1 MIDGMRTG
9 FLLYPNSTDR
19 ILPITHINLVIGD
32 DGRSMG
38 STLKK
43 WQAIIDNLGA
53 STGNGGGV
61 LSVNTLADLQ
71 VLDTQN
77 LKYGAICYVIEIDTY
92 YRYAADGWQI
102 LSTSGGNTELP
113 PAPEEPDKDIYS
125 HIWIGPDPPADDN
138 MLWLDTNEDGIIEG
152 EDDILLLYALR
163 DKMNELQ
170 TEVEV
175 LKGRVKYLEDHGV
188 TVDPNPGPGPDT
200 DEDDLIL
207 LEDGSEILLENG
219 LNLLLEI
226 QEVDPEPTTNN
237 LLFEDGIEILLEDGS
252 LLLLE
257 DGSIMNPIE
266 DSITANYEATI
277 ETLSL
282 SSESSLQV
290 NDKSLAINS
299 NKASVLNNN
308 LIL

>member
-19 ILPITHINLVIGD
+19 ILPITHINLVIDD

-113 PAPEEPDKDIYS
+113 PAPEEPDEDIYS

-188 TVDPNPGPGPDT
+188 AVDPKPPDPDEPIE
-200 DEDDLIL
+200 DEDDIIL
-207 LEDGSEILLENG
+207 LEDGSEILLEKDG
-219 LNLLLEI
+219 SLLLEKQVI
-226 QEVDPEPTTNN
+226 DEKPPATTTNDAI
-237 LLFEDGIEILLEDGS
+237 LMEDGIEILMEDGS
-252 LLLLE
+252 SLLLEVQTQIEIPTTNKNTLLFEDGTEALLE
-257 DGSIMNPIE
+257 DG
-266 DSITANYEATI
+266 A
-277 ETLSL
+277 TLSL
-282 SSESSLQV
+282 EM
-290 NDKSLAINS
+290 
-299 NKASVLNNN
+299 
-308 LIL
+308 

>member
-43 WQAIIDNLGA
+43 WQAIIDSLGA

-113 PAPEEPDKDIYS
+113 PAPEEPDEDIYS

-188 TVDPNPGPGPDT
+188 AVDPKPPDPDEPIE
-200 DEDDLIL
+200 DEDDIIL
-207 LEDGSEILLENG
+207 LEDGSEILLEKDG
-219 LNLLLEI
+219 SLLLEKQVVDEKPPATNTNDAI
-226 QEVDPEPTTNN
+226 LMEDGIDILMEDGSSLLLEVQTQIEIPTTNKN
-237 LLFEDGIEILLEDGS
+237 TLLFEDGTEALLEDGAT
-252 LLLLE
+252 LLLE
-257 DGSIMNPIE
+257 M
-266 DSITANYEATI
+266 
-277 ETLSL
+277 
-282 SSESSLQV
+282 
-290 NDKSLAINS
+290 
-299 NKASVLNNN
+299 
-308 LIL
+308 

>member
-19 ILPITHINLVIGD
+19 ILPITHINLVIDD

-113 PAPEEPDKDIYS
+113 PAPEEPDEDIYS

-188 TVDPNPGPGPDT
+188 VVDPNPGPGPDT
-200 DEDDLIL
+200 DEDDIIL
-207 LEDGSEILLENG
+207 LEDGSSLLLENG
-219 LNLLLEI
+219 SNLLLEI
-226 QEVDPEPTTNN
+226 QEIKPKPELTNA
-237 LLFEDGIEILLEDGS
+237 LLFEDGTEILTEDGS
-252 LLLLE
+252 KLLLE
-257 DGSIMNPIE
+257 SASNDA
-266 DSITANYEATI
+266 ITVSYV
-277 ETLSL
+277 
-282 SSESSLQV
+282 SSEKNLEMTGNNANLFVSNQALNIIDS
-290 NDKSLAINS
+290 NS
-299 NKASVLNNN
+299 IVSGSN
-308 LIL
+308 LIIT